1 MVKQVLQT
9 VYGSHIDPHR
19 HCLKMLPVE
28 IFWLFIELLLVT
40 TCKVS
45 AIPTIRPKEDF
56 QSSLGDFSQIL
67 EAGLGHGSAKRH
79 KTMSETGP
87 ENWQVSNLPPGNA
100 FFPTYMPQVPFHDG
114 LGQQARNYLQGNLYL
129 PIRSSQDLIL
139 NLPSSHAPE
148 LNKFSYS
155 GTSDNM
161 AAISAQTHPGL
172 PESSF
177 LDYLFSESDDPRSW
191 NEDLSESIRKLKS
204 LIEMDSTPN
213 EGKSGL

>member
-114 LGQQARNYLQGNLYL
+114 L
-129 PIRSSQDLIL
+129 
-139 NLPSSHAPE
+139 
-148 LNKFSYS
+148 
-155 GTSDNM
+155 
-161 AAISAQTHPGL
+161 
-172 PESSF
+172 
-177 LDYLFSESDDPRSW
+177 ESDDPRSW

-213 EGKSGL
+213 EGKSGVNPW

>member
-1 MVKQVLQT
+1 MTVLPEVLSPVHRIETPFIDALLRRTTGNTHLYLFANRTWRMGAQLGANIVKQVLQT

-45 AIPTIRPKEDF
+45 AIPTIRPKEEF
-56 QSSLGDFSQIL
+56 QSSLGDSSQIL

-100 FFPTYMPQVPFHDG
+100 FFPTYMPQVPFHG
-114 LGQQARNYLQGNLYL
+114 ER
-129 PIRSSQDLIL
+129 P
-139 NLPSSHAPE
+139 
-148 LNKFSYS
+148 
-155 GTSDNM
+155 
-161 AAISAQTHPGL
+161 
-172 PESSF
+172 
-177 LDYLFSESDDPRSW
+177 W
-191 NEDLSESIRKLKS
+191 
-204 LIEMDSTPN
+204 
-213 EGKSGL
+213 